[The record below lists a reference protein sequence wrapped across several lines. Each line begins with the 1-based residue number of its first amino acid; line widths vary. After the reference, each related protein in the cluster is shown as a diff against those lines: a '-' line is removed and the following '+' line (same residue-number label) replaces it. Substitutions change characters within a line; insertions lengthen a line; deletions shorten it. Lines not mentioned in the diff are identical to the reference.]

1 MRWAWAFALLVAQGA
16 PEEEYK
22 TKLAAI
28 SKTCA
33 AKHYSVGEYLSGA
46 QMHLWAREQ
55 YNKVV
60 EFDPDHEGARRK
72 LGYKK
77 GDSGWE
83 NDPTA
88 KIDVNKKK
96 DAEADKVRK
105 AYAEKLDAA
114 GKDIA
119 RLWLELAQSCKK
131 NSLAKETLD
140 AFRKAVEYEP
150 WNAVA
155 RKELGYEKDA
165 KGVWVSK
172 SERELRKDMKDGIGK
187 APSGAA
193 DPGPTEV
200 ERTLGQQHAKRASE
214 HFLLESPHLKDAEL
228 GGLVQHAEHAY
239 AMYHRIVGESADLFG
254 GSKMNQILLKDKP
267 QHLKYVDLYYKET
280 SPAQKELAKKSQGH
294 MGFPQ
299 VEIYQDKAPMPTLE
313 DWVVHATAQALSH
326 IHVGGKHLW
335 IHEGTAYYFTKLMKD
350 TAHSSCVDLA
360 GTSPG
365 SGEAKNLQDPN
376 NWTVILKVWV
386 REGKDSNIDKVVK
399 CTSLADFA
407 GPDSVKAWSLVEF
420 LLAEHHD
427 KFLELCQA
435 LKKGANIE
443 EALKAVWG
451 WSTNDLD
458 QRWKQ
463 YVRNSY

>member
-1 MRWAWAFALLVAQGA
+1 MAAQA
-16 PEEEYK
+16 SPEDEYK
-22 TKLAAI
+22 QKLAQI
-28 SKTCA
+28 SRTCA
-33 AKHYSVGEYLSGA
+33 AKHYSIGEYLSGA

-105 AYAEKLDAA
+105 AYAEKMDAA

-119 RLWLELAQSCKK
+119 RLWSELAAFCRK
-131 NSLAKETLD
+131 NNMAKETVE
-140 AFRKAVEYEP
+140 AFRKAVEYDP
-150 WNAVA
+150 TNAIA

-165 KGVWVSK
+165 KGIWVSK
-172 SERELRKDMKDGIGK
+172 SERELRKEMKDGIGK
-187 APSGAA
+187 APSGAVSTEQ
-193 DPGPTEV
+193 TEV
-200 ERTLGQQHAKRASE
+200 EKGMGEKHSKREAP
-214 HFLLESPHLKDAEL
+214 HFLMESPHLKDAEL
-228 GGLVQHAEHAY
+228 GDLLQHAEHTY
-239 AMYHRIVGESADLFG
+239 AMYHKIVGDGGDLFG
-254 GSKMNQILLKDKP
+254 GNKMNHVILKDKP
-267 QHLKYVDLYYKET
+267 QHLKFVDAFDSG
-280 SPAQKELAKKSQGH
+280 SPAQKDLARKSAGLMGIGRSEVFQGS
-294 MGFPQ
+294 
-299 VEIYQDKAPMPTLE
+299 MPVATLQ
-313 DWVVHATAQALSH
+313 DWVVHSVAQALSE
-326 IHVGGKHLW
+326 IFVGGKNLW
-335 IHEGTAYYFTKLMKD
+335 IHEGTAYYFTKLMKES
-350 TAHSSCVDLA
+350 AASSCVDLA

-365 SGEAKNLQDPN
+365 SGEAKNLQDPA
-376 NWTVILKVWV
+376 NWTVIVKVWV
-386 REGKDSNIDKVVK
+386 REGKDANIDKVLK
-399 CTSLADFA
+399 CTSLADFNGA
-407 GPDSVKAWSLVEF
+407 DSVKAWSMIEF

-443 EALKAVWG
+443 EGLKAVWG
-451 WSTNDLD
+451 WSTTDLD